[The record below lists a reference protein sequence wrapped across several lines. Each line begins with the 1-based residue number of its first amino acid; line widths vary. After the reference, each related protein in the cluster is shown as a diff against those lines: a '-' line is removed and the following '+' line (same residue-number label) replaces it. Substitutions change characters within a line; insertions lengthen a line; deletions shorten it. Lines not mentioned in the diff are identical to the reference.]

1 MFSIGILGFI
11 VWSLFVGLFK
21 RYFEVINFAFYWNKK
36 IELNT
41 RPQAVLNNINNL
53 LSENFNFIFQ
63 LVGNRITIIK
73 NIIRKNIVT
82 NASEIVRETSFNFT
96 EFYKHHAFIHPIWL
110 Q

>member
-96 EFYKHHAFIHPIWL
+96 EFYKHHAFIHPILL